1 MHHVMVRGVAR
12 SVIAVDE
19 IDYERALDYLQRT
32 ILRFEL
38 QCQAWCYMP
47 NHTHLL
53 LTSQLGNLSDAM
65 QWLGTCTA
73 QSFNERHERSGHLYQ
88 GRFSSR
94 LVEDDGYHLELAR
107 YLPLNP
113 VRAQL
118 CGAPEEWPWSSY
130 AATAGLRMSPWY
142 LEAGAFLRI
151 LGSPDSYVEW
161 VAEGIDA
168 GRLDDIGIP
177 KPPRIPSLAFL
188 LTEISDASIARAH
201 FEHGYSKEVI
211 GRHIGETRW
220 QVGRRLARFAQ

>member
-1 MHHVMVRGVAR
+1 MGPGPARAGPGPTCALVRGQAPLVRSLHARHTATRIGFGAPCESPFVARPLREKDYLGAMHHVMVRGVAR

-65 QWLGTCTA
+65 QWLRTCRA
-73 QSFNERHERSGHLYQ
+73 RSFNERHERSGHLYQ
-88 GRFSSR
+88 GRFTSR

-113 VRAQL
+113 VRASL

-161 VAEGIDA
+161 
-168 GRLDDIGIP
+168 
-177 KPPRIPSLAFL
+177 
-188 LTEISDASIARAH
+188 
-201 FEHGYSKEVI
+201 
-211 GRHIGETRW
+211 
-220 QVGRRLARFAQ
+220 

>member
-1 MHHVMVRGVAR
+1 MHHVIVRGVAR

-19 IDYERALDYLQRT
+19 IDYEQAIDYLQRT

-73 QSFNERHERSGHLYQ
+73 QAFNERHERAGHLYQ
-88 GRFSSR
+88 GRFTSR

-118 CGAPEEWPWSSY
+118 CRAPEDWPWSSY
-130 AATAGLRMSPWY
+130 AATAGVRVSPWY
-142 LEAGAFLRI
+142 LEASAFLRL
-151 LGSPDSYVEW
+151 LGSPDAYVDW
-161 VAEGIDA
+161 VAEGIDTS
-168 GRLDDIGIP
+168 RLDEAGLP
-177 KPPRIPSLAFL
+177 KPPWRPSLASL
-188 LTEISDASIARAH
+188 LTEISDASIACAH
-201 FEHGYSKEVI
+201 FEHGYSKEAI
-211 GRHIGETRW
+211 GRQIGESRW
-220 QVGRRLARFAQ
+220 QVGRRLARFTK